1 MAIGKR
7 QTEKQQDLWI
17 TWDEIPESPGHPF
30 YEYLNGL
37 LSKHDFDSFCQEK
50 CKSYYAEKMGRPGL
64 PPENYFRLLL
74 IGFFEGLD
82 SERGIAWR
90 CKDSLSLRA
99 FLGYGLTDAVPDH
112 STLSRTRR
120 LIDLETHQEIFQKI
134 LEILGKEKC
143 VQGKTLGV
151 DATTLEANAAM
162 KSIIRRDTGVSYD
175 RFLEQLAK
183 ESGITTPTREDLAK
197 LDRQRKKKGSND
209 DWFNPH
215 DPDAKITK
223 MKDGR
228 THLAY
233 KAEHAVDM
241 KTGVVVAATIQPAN
255 EGDTTTMWTTLQ
267 ETLENLDAV
276 SAEPGKDC
284 KLEVVADKGYHSN
297 DSLLALKEAEFRS
310 YVSEPDRGRR
320 NWKGKQE
327 EQMAV
332 YANRYRI
339 RGKRGKALQRKRGE
353 MVERTFAHGLETGGM
368 RRVYLRGFVNVAKR
382 YLIHIGGV
390 NLGVMMRTKFKL
402 GTPRGWGSVVGQWI
416 GRTKVSRN
424 PVVSIIYTTQVLMG
438 VIDSKMEGWF
448 NSLVRYKTKLTCLR
462 RGCLI

>member
-7 QTEKQQDLWI
+7 QVEKQEDLWI
-17 TWDEIPESPGHPF
+17 TWDEIPQSPGHPF
-30 YEYLNGL
+30 YEHLNGL
-37 LSKHDFDSFCQEK
+37 LSKHKFDAICQEK
-50 CKSYYAEKMGRPGL
+50 CKSYYAEKKGRPGL

-120 LIDLETHQEIFQKI
+120 LIDLETHQEVFQKI

-143 VQGKTLGV
+143 IQGKTLGV

-162 KSIIRRDTGVSYD
+162 KSIIRRDTGGAYD

-183 ESGITTPTREDLAK
+183 ESGIATPTREDLAK
-197 LDRQRKKKGSND
+197 FDRQRKKKGSND

-223 MKDGR
+223 MKDGN

-267 ETLENLDAV
+267 ECLENVEVALPESD
-276 SAEPGKDC
+276 KDS

-297 DSLLALKEAEFRS
+297 ESMLTLKKAEIRS
-310 YVSEPDRGRR
+310 YVSEPSRGRR
-320 NWKGKQE
+320 NWEGKQE

-332 YANRYRI
+332 YANRYRV
-339 RGKRGKALQRKRGE
+339 RGKRGKSLQRKRGE

-382 YLIHIGGV
+382 YLIHIGGL
-390 NLGVMMRTKFKL
+390 NLGVMMRTKYKL
-402 GTPRGWGSVVGQWI
+402 GTPRGWGLGSGQFNMSA
-416 GRTKVSRN
+416 KAYQN
-424 PVVSIIYTTQVLMG
+424 PVISIMDSLEVLMG
-438 VIDSKMEGWF
+438 IIESKIVGWF
-448 NSLVRYKTKLTCLR
+448 HPFVCYKTKLTFH
-462 RGCLI
+462 GQPS